1 MAPVREMADNGNNPV
16 LTPEVQPELPSQ
28 TGREIS
34 RAAKQRRIEQDI
46 KSSKSKLSKDVNT
59 VTKMLVAHQTDF
71 PDDDITCELQLG

>member
-28 TGREIS
+28 TGREIL

-46 KSSKSKLSKDVNT
+46 SKNVNT
-59 VTKMLVAHQTDF
+59 VTKRLVAYQTDF
-71 PDDDITCELQLG
+71 PSDDITCELQLGELMI